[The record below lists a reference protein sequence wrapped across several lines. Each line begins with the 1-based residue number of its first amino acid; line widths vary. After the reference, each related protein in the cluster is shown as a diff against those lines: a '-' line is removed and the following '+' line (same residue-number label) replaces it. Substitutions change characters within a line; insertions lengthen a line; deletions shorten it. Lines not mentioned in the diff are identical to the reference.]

1 MRLGIKE
8 LIFMALMGG
17 LLVCAYLFVFKPDAE
32 KVKSLDADSATKRK
46 ALADLRASTA
56 GIQDLEKKIDEL
68 QEAITFFES
77 KLPKEKELDK
87 ILDSVT
93 NKAKEHNLVTKSFKT
108 GKIENSAGYS
118 EQPITMTL
126 HGDFRNGFYA
136 FLLDLEKLSR
146 ITRISQME
154 LVKMDDKDGEMTAN
168 LTLSIFFE
176 RENGGGQMAST
187 K

>member
-8 LIFMALMGG
+8 LIFMMLMGG

-32 KVKSLDADSATKRK
+32 KVKSLDADTATKKK

-87 ILDSVT
+87 ILESVT
-93 NKAKEHNLVTKSFKT
+93 TKAKEHNLHTKTFKT

-118 EQPITMTL
+118 EQPIEMVL
-126 HGDFRNGFYA
+126 QGEFRNGFYA

-146 ITRISQME
+146 ITRISKME
-154 LVKMDDKDGEMTAN
+154 LTKIDGHDGAMVAN

-176 RENGGGQMAST
+176 RDNGDARVAT
-187 K
+187 TR

>member
-8 LIFMALMGG
+8 LIFVVLMGG
-17 LLVCAYLFVFKPDAE
+17 LLACAWLFVFKPDAA
-32 KVKSLDADSATKRK
+32 KVASLDADTVKKRR
-46 ALADLRASTA
+46 ALAELRSNTA

-68 QEAITFFES
+68 QEAINFFES

-87 ILDSVT
+87 ILESVT
-93 NKAKEHNLVTKSFKT
+93 TKAKEHNLHTKTFKT

-118 EQPITMTL
+118 EQPIQMTL
-126 HGDFRNGFYA
+126 QGEFKNGFYA

-146 ITRISQME
+146 ITRVSQMKLE
-154 LVKMDDKDGEMTAN
+154 KMTSKDGEMTAN

-176 RENGGGQMAST
+176 REGEGRVAST
-187 K
+187 N